1 MKFSELLKK
10 GRKTGRERKE
20 GGRKERKRTSAQ
32 FRSKAGEFCAEHGRV
47 TDGMDR
53 PAREQ

>member
-1 MKFSELLKK
+1 MKVGTE
-10 GRKTGRERKE
+10 GRE
-20 GGRKERKRTSAQ
+20 KERL
-32 FRSKAGEFCAEHGRV
+32 RSKAGEFCAEHGRV